1 MLNKG
6 ESGRNLKNFE
16 DFRKLDKL
24 QKEREK
30 RIIKTS
36 IFGIIG
42 NGVLALFKIFIG
54 MSANSIAILVDAI
67 NNLSDAASSII
78 TIIGTK
84 LAGKDPDKDHPF
96 GYGRIE
102 YLSAMVISVIILYV
116 GVSSLVEAGKKI
128 INPSTPSYGYITIV
142 VIILSVIVKLAIAYY
157 FNKVGNEVDSDSL
170 INSGKDA
177 KLDSIVSLSILLAAG
192 LYIWIGISLE
202 AYLGAIISIIII
214 KSAIDMLNKTISQLL
229 GEKIDPELAK
239 KVIASVEAFPGVEG
253 ASALVLNNYGPND
266 WNGSIDIGVPDDYTA
281 EELDEIIRDIQL
293 DIYYKYRIE
302 LTAIGVY
309 PINASD
315 RQIINVK
322 DEIKKIIYSHEY
334 INGLHGLYVD
344 EIDKE
349 IRFDLIISFD
359 AKDRLKVLK
368 EVVEDVKNHFPDYN
382 IEAFPNIDYTD
393 K

>member
-1 MLNKG
+1 M
-6 ESGRNLKNFE
+6 KNFE

-24 QKEREK
+24 QKEREN

-42 NGVLALFKIFIG
+42 NGVLALLKIIIG

-78 TIIGTK
+78 TIVGTK
-84 LAGKDPDKDHPF
+84 LAEKDPDKDHPF

-128 INPSTPSYGYITIV
+128 INPTKPSYSYITIV
-142 VIILSVIVKLAIAYY
+142 VIILSVIVKIAIAYY

-177 KLDSIVSLSILLAAG
+177 KLDSIVSLSILVAAG
-192 LYIWIGISLE
+192 LYVWLGIYLE

-293 DIYYKYRIE
+293 DIYYKYQIE

-349 IRFDLIISFD
+349 IRFDLIISLD

-368 EVVEDVKNHFPDYN
+368 EVIEDVKHHFPDYN

>member
-1 MLNKG
+1 M
-6 ESGRNLKNFE
+6 KNFE

-24 QKEREK
+24 QKERENK
-30 RIIKTS
+30 IIKTS

-42 NGVLALFKIFIG
+42 NGVLALLKIFIG

-78 TIIGTK
+78 TIVGTK

-102 YLSAMVISVIILYV
+102 YLSAMIISVIILYV

-128 INPSTPSYGYITIV
+128 INPTTPSYSYITIV

-192 LYIWIGISLE
+192 LYIWLGISLE

-293 DIYYKYRIE
+293 DIYYKYQIE

-322 DEIKKIIYSHEY
+322 DEIKNIIYSHEY

-349 IRFDLIISFD
+349 IRFDLIISLD

-368 EVVEDVKNHFPDYN
+368 EVIEDVKNHFPEYN
-382 IEAFPNIDYTD
+382 IEAFPNVDYSVS
-393 K
+393 

>member
-1 MLNKG
+1 M
-6 ESGRNLKNFE
+6 KNFE

-24 QKEREK
+24 KKEREN

-42 NGVLALFKIFIG
+42 NGVLALLKIFIG

-67 NNLSDAASSII
+67 NNLSDAASSLI
-78 TIIGTK
+78 TIVGTK

-128 INPSTPSYGYITIV
+128 INPTTPSYSYITIV
-142 VIILSVIVKLAIAYY
+142 VIILSVIVKIAIAYY

-177 KLDSIVSLSILLAAG
+177 KLDSIVSLSILVAAG
-192 LYIWIGISLE
+192 LYVWLGISLE

-239 KVIASVEAFPGVEG
+239 RVIASVEAFPGVEG

-293 DIYYKYRIE
+293 DIYYKYKIE

-315 RQIINVK
+315 SQIINVK
-322 DEIKKIIYSHEY
+322 DEIKNIIYSHKY

-349 IRFDLIISFD
+349 IRFDVIISFD